1 MGLRL
6 PVGFVGVM
14 AIAVGM
20 ATVCATAVNEARAGE
35 MSLPVSGTL
44 FNVPVQTLKEA
55 RFKSVVSQQYDYS
68 CGSAAVATL
77 LTYHYEDPVTEVE
90 VFETMFEAGDKEQ
103 ITSRGFSLLDMKN
116 YVVERGYLAEGFLIG
131 LEKIAEVGVP
141 GITVIDVGGYKHF
154 VVIKGIDEQE
164 VLVGDPAVGLK
175 VYSRAE
181 FEEMREGDIIFV
193 IISEPE
199 LGTGNFN
206 QASDWA
212 VRAKA
217 PFGSALSRQ
226 SLATFTVLLPGRNE
240 F

>member
-1 MGLRL
+1 MGLKF
-6 PVGFVGVM
+6 PVGFVGVV
-14 AIAVGM
+14 AVVVGAAM
-20 ATVCATAVNEARAGE
+20 VCATAVNEARAGE
-35 MSLPVSGTL
+35 ISLPVAGSL
-44 FNVPVQTLKEA
+44 FNVPVLTLKEA
-55 RFKSVVSQQYDYS
+55 RFKTVVNQQYDYS

-77 LTYHYEDPVTEVE
+77 LTYHYENPVTEIE
-90 VFETMFEAGDKEQ
+90 VFEEMFEAGDKEQ
-103 ITSRGFSLLDMKN
+103 IVSRGFSLLDMKN
-116 YVVERGYLAEGFLIG
+116 YVVAKGYEAEGYRIG
-131 LEKIAEVGVP
+131 LTKIAEVGVP
-141 GITVIDVGGYKHF
+141 GITVIDVSGYKHF
-154 VVIKGIDEQE
+154 VVIKGINERE
-164 VLVGDPAVGLK
+164 VLVGDPAIGAK

-206 QASDWA
+206 QASDWT

-217 PFGSALSRQ
+217 PFGSALSPQ